1 MANMTA
7 TEQLMLEL
15 VNRARM
21 DPLGEAK
28 LMKIDLNK
36 GLAAGTIS
44 SAPKQVLAGNDTL
57 IFSADTHSTW
67 MLDTDTFSHTGSGGS
82 TPTQRMTAAGYS
94 FGGAWTNGENIA
106 LVGVKKALDLT
117 KSIFDQH
124 KNLFLSTTGHRQNIM
139 GDAFREVG
147 IGQVAGDYKGY
158 QTSMVTQNFAKS
170 GDAVFVTGVV
180 YNDTRVN
187 DNFFTVGEET
197 ANFGVTGT
205 GGVSDTTGTGGGYEL
220 AFTSGGPTTIT
231 FGGSLSVAITVGSSN
246 LKVDLVNGSEI
257 WTNATVTSLSTAITQ
272 LSALGVSNMDLT
284 GTDASEIITGNIAN
298 NVMTGNGGNDV
309 LIGNGGLDT
318 FIGGTGTDTMTGGAG
333 NDMFVFLSQA
343 DSGVDGL
350 RDVIVDFDKAK
361 MGDDTIDLSALFPG
375 GALTYMGK
383 GPITGDNQVS
393 VSQAGADVI
402 VHINLGG
409 DLAADMQI
417 LLKATKLTAMTATDF
432 IL

>member
-21 DPLGEAK
+21 NPVGEAK

-57 IFSADTHSTW
+57 NLSADTHSTW

-82 TPTQRMTAAGYS
+82 TPTQRMVGAGYS
-94 FGGAWTNGENIA
+94 FGGGWTNGENIA

-117 KSIFDQH
+117 KSIFEQH

-139 GDAFREVG
+139 NDAFREVG
-147 IGQVAGDYKGY
+147 IGQIAGDYKGY

-197 ANFGVTGT
+197 ANMAVTG
-205 GGVSDTTGTGGGYEL
+205 GRASDTTGTGGGYEL
-220 AFTSGGPTTIT
+220 ALTSGGPTTVT
-231 FGGSLSVAITVGSSN
+231 FAGVLSVAITVGSSN
-246 LKVDLVNGSEI
+246 LKVDLVNGTEI
-257 WTNATVTSLSTAITQ
+257 WTNATVTSLSTGITQ
-272 LSALGVSNMDLT
+272 LSALGVSDMDLT
-284 GTDASEIITGNIAN
+284 GTDASETITGNIAA

-309 LIGNGGLDT
+309 LVGNGGLDT
-318 FIGGTGTDTMTGGAG
+318 FIGGTGVDTMTGGAG
-333 NDMFVFLSQA
+333 NDRFVFLYEA
-343 DSGVDGL
+343 ESGLDAQ
-350 RDVIVDFDKAK
+350 RDVIIDFDKAK
-361 MGDDTIDLSALFPG
+361 MGDDIIDLSALFPG

-383 GPITGDNQVS
+383 SAITGANQVN
-393 VSQAGADVI
+393 VTAQGADII
-402 VHINLGG
+402 VHINLDD
-409 DLAADMQI
+409 DLADEMQI
-417 LLKATKLTAMTATDF
+417 LLKANKITAMTATDF